1 MGGICDV
8 VKSEEKDYYE
18 KLHRLIIEGSCRL
31 LTLHVYFEE
40 FNLIDINS
48 RHRCAMIFYNY
59 TFFIMVSYILPHGS
73 ISF

>member
-8 VKSEEKDYYE
+8 VKSEEKDYE
-18 KLHRLIIEGSCRL
+18 KLLIKLIIEGCRL

>member
-1 MGGICDV
+1 M
-8 VKSEEKDYYE
+8 VKFEEKDYYE

-48 RHRCAMIFYNY
+48 RHRCAMIFYHY
-59 TFFIMVSYILPHGS
+59 TFFIMVSYILPQGS

>member
-8 VKSEEKDYYE
+8 VKSEEKDYE
-18 KLHRLIIEGSCRL
+18 KLRIKLIIEGCRL